1 VDRCPDIGADG
12 PFLRILAPT
21 RGVSVTA
28 VTANYSQISKGI
40 RAKAVSSKAR
50 SLSHEKVE
58 IDRTCDRDASRYPNF
73 CGVYG

>member
-1 VDRCPDIGADG
+1 
-12 PFLRILAPT
+12 
-21 RGVSVTA
+21 VSVTA
-28 VTANYSQISKGI
+28 VTANHSQISKDI
-40 RAKAVSSKAR
+40 SAKAVSSKAR